1 MSGIDLS
8 RFRQTFFDESFE
20 GLDVMESALL
30 QLSPSDTAPDA
41 IHDVFRAAHSIKG
54 GGGTFGLTALSG
66 FTHHM
71 ETLLDQMRSGL
82 RPVTA
87 EGIEVLLL
95 AVDALRHSMTVAREG
110 GEIDAGSLLRAQSP
124 IESLLSVTA
133 ASEPEIIETLPA
145 AANATAGW
153 IIDFQPHAG
162 LFESGNDPLWIFRE
176 LESLGVLDVEVD
188 ATALPP
194 LAEMVPEQ
202 CYLRWRLRLQGEVS
216 REAVAEAFAW
226 VEDECVL
233 QITSLSMPKDR
244 APIAECAAEACSPA
258 AVVAKAVPRSEGSS
272 LRVGTEKVDALI
284 NLVGE
289 LVITQ
294 AMLQQ
299 TAGRLDPLQNE
310 HLLAGLSQLDR
321 HTRHLQEAVMSIRM
335 LPVDFAFSRF
345 PRLVRDL
352 AAKLGKQVSLEV
364 IGGHTE
370 LDKGVIEK
378 MVDPL
383 THLIR
388 NSLDHGLETPDER
401 RSAGKAPGGSIRLSA
416 AHQGGHIVI
425 EVADDGRGL
434 DRAKLLSKA
443 RKSGIVISDTA
454 TDAEVW
460 NLIFAPGFST
470 AAQITDVSG
479 RGVGMDVVK
488 KNIESL
494 GGAIDLQST
503 AGAGMRVTIRLPL
516 TLAILDGMS
525 VRVGR
530 EIFIVPLS
538 AVVESLQ
545 PAEGQVKTLTGD
557 ARVVKVRNEFVP
569 MADLSSLFNIP
580 RIPEDDPVGILV
592 VIEADD
598 RKIAARVDE
607 LVGQQQV
614 VIKSLE
620 LNYRRVR
627 GISGATIL
635 GDGHVALIL
644 DCAALV
650 RQYSQAPAVAA

>member
-8 RFRQTFFDESFE
+8 RFLQTFFEESFE

-30 QLSPSDTAPDA
+30 QLTPSATAPA
-41 IHDVFRAAHSIKG
+41 VIHDIFRAAHSIKG
-54 GGGTFGLTALSG
+54 GAGTFGLSALSG

-71 ETLLDQMRSGL
+71 ETLLDQMRAGQ

-87 EGIEVLLL
+87 EGIEALLL
-95 AVDALRHSMTVAREG
+95 AVDALRHSMTAARDG
-110 GEIDAGSLLRAQSP
+110 GEIDAAGLLRAQAP
-124 IESLLSVTA
+124 IEKLLAGAPTDAPAPAVTA
-133 ASEPEIIETLPA
+133 AVAAPA
-145 AANATAGW
+145 TRGW
-153 IIDFQPHAG
+153 IIDFQPHPG
-162 LFESGNDPLWIFRE
+162 LFASGNDPLRIFRE
-176 LESLGVLDVEVD
+176 LETLGPLQVEVD

-194 LAEMVPEQ
+194 LAELVPDQ
-202 CYLRWRLRLQGEVS
+202 CHLRWRLRLDGEVS

-226 VEDECVL
+226 VEDECLLHIAPLSAPAAPVA
-233 QITSLSMPKDR
+233 IT
-244 APIAECAAEACSPA
+244 AAEPA
-258 AVVAKAVPRSEGSS
+258 APAAAKSAPARNEGSS

-310 HLLAGLSQLDR
+310 QLLAGLSQLDR

-352 AAKLGKQVSLEV
+352 AGKLGKQVALDV

-388 NSLDHGLETPDER
+388 NSLDHGLETPEER
-401 RSAGKAPGGSIRLSA
+401 LAAGKSPGGTIRLSA

-434 DRAKLLSKA
+434 DRDKLLAKA
-443 RKSGIVISDTA
+443 RKSGLAMPDSA
-454 TDAEVW
+454 SDAEVW

-470 AAQITDVSG
+470 AAQVTDVSG

-488 KNIESL
+488 RNIETL
-494 GGAIDLQST
+494 GGAIDLQSS

-530 EIFIVPLS
+530 EVFIVPLS

-545 PAEGQVKTLTGD
+545 PAAGQVKTLTGE

-569 MADLSSLFNIP
+569 MADLSALFNIP
-580 RIPEDDPVGILV
+580 REPEDDPAGILV

-598 RKIAARVDE
+598 RKVAARVDE

-620 LNYRRVR
+620 ANYRRVR
-627 GISGATIL
+627 GVSGATIL

-650 RQYSQAPAVAA
+650 RQFSQTPAVAA